1 MLDKEELL
9 NRCKLNDL
17 IENYGEMFEYLKEL
31 SHIKVDLQTDD
42 LDLITRC
49 TKCYIGHK
57 RGQYRKILT
66 LIDKDKIVDNQKNSS
81 LLEILRKKLSEEIL
95 LLCNSTIDLSQN
107 FLKNN
112 VFPKKTQLF
121 FTKVIADHYRYIYE
135 INGKEDVKLKAKE
148 YYEKSLQTIKTC
160 KYASTETPYLTFY
173 LNYSVFLHDTM
184 KNTEESIKVSKA
196 CLYEA
201 LKDTEDIVD
210 NSQKD
215 IVLLCQMLKDNISL
229 WKTETNEDNDN
240 NNNNSINKNEE
251 NESSNITNEKEKEK
265 NNNNNN
271 NDIKTNSDKATY

>member
-1 MLDKEELL
+1 MVDKDDLL

-31 SHIKVDLQTDD
+31 STIKIDLQMDE

-66 LIDKDKIVDNQKNSS
+66 LIDKDKIVDNQKNFS

-95 LLCNSTIDLSQN
+95 QLCNKTIEISQN
-107 FLKNN
+107 FLRNN
-112 VFPKKTQLF
+112 PTFPKKTQLY
-121 FTKVIADHYRYIYE
+121 FTKTIADHYRYIYE
-135 INGKEDVKLKAKE
+135 INNKDEIKLKAKDF
-148 YYEKSLQTIKTC
+148 YEKSLQTIKEC
-160 KYASTETPYLTFY
+160 KYTSTETPYLTFY

-184 KNTEESIKVSKA
+184 KNTDEAIKVSKT

-201 LKDTEDIVD
+201 LKDTEEIVD

-229 WKTETNEDNDN
+229 WKTEFNEGNNDN
-240 NNNNSINKNEE
+240 NNINNNLVSGTSENDKKNESL
-251 NESSNITNEKEKEK
+251 NEIRTSNEK
-265 NNNNNN
+265 
-271 NDIKTNSDKATY
+271 

>member
-31 SHIKVDLQTDD
+31 SHQQIDLQPDE

-49 TKCYIGHK
+49 IKCYIGHK

-95 LLCNSTIDLSQN
+95 LLCNNTIELSTN

-112 VFPKKTQLF
+112 VYPKKIQLF
-121 FTKVIADHYRYIYE
+121 FTKIIADHYRYIYE
-135 INGKEDVKLKAKE
+135 INGKEDIKLKAKE
-148 YYEKSLQTIKTC
+148 YYEKGLQTIKTC
-160 KYASTETPYLTFY
+160 KYGSTETAYLTFY

-229 WKTETNEDNDN
+229 WKTETNDDNNDNSININNNEKNIIDNNSLN
-240 NNNNSINKNEE
+240 NNNKEGSDNNINE
-251 NESSNITNEKEKEK
+251 
-265 NNNNNN
+265 
-271 NDIKTNSDKATY
+271 IKTNSEK

>member
-17 IENYGEMFEYLKEL
+17 IENYGEMFEYLKKL
-31 SHIKVDLQTDD
+31 SEIKIDLQSDE

-95 LLCNSTIDLSQN
+95 FLCTSTIDLSQK
-107 FLKNN
+107 FLENN
-112 VFPKKTQLF
+112 VFPRKTQLF
-121 FTKVIADHYRYIYE
+121 FNKTIADHYRYIYE
-135 INGKEDVKLKAKE
+135 INMKEDIKLKAKE
-148 YYEKSLQTIKTC
+148 YYEKSLQIIKLC
-160 KYASTETPYLTFY
+160 KFASTDIAYLTFY

-184 KNTEESIKVSKA
+184 KNTEESIKYSKA
-196 CLYEA
+196 CLYAA

-229 WKTETNEDNDN
+229 WKTEANDDNDN
-240 NNNNSINKNEE
+240 NSIN
-251 NESSNITNEKEKEK
+251 NINGINNK
-265 NNNNNN
+265 NNGDNDSNLKDNNEINN
-271 NDIKTNSDKATY
+271 IHKINTNSDK

>member
-1 MLDKEELL
+1 MLDNEELL

-31 SHIKVDLQTDD
+31 SHQQIDLQPDE

-49 TKCYIGHK
+49 IKCYIGHK

-95 LLCNSTIDLSQN
+95 LLCNNTIELSQN

-112 VFPKKTQLF
+112 VYPKKIQLF
-121 FTKVIADHYRYIYE
+121 FTKIIADHYRYIYE
-135 INGKEDVKLKAKE
+135 INGKEDIKLKAKE
-148 YYEKSLQTIKTC
+148 YYEKGLQTIKTC
-160 KYASTETPYLTFY
+160 KYGSTETAYLTFY

-229 WKTETNEDNDN
+229 WKTETNDDNNDNSININNNEKNIIDNNSLN
-240 NNNNSINKNEE
+240 NNNKEGSDNNINE
-251 NESSNITNEKEKEK
+251 
-265 NNNNNN
+265 
-271 NDIKTNSDKATY
+271 IKTNSEK

>member
-31 SHIKVDLQTDD
+31 SHQQIDLQPDE

-49 TKCYIGHK
+49 VKCYIGHK

-95 LLCNSTIDLSQN
+95 LLCNNTIELSQN

-112 VFPKKTQLF
+112 VYPKKIQLF
-121 FTKVIADHYRYIYE
+121 FTKIIADHYRYIYE
-135 INGKEDVKLKAKE
+135 INGKEDIKLKAKE
-148 YYEKSLQTIKTC
+148 YYEKGLQTIKTC
-160 KYASTETPYLTFY
+160 KYGSTETAYLTFY

-229 WKTETNEDNDN
+229 WKTETNDDNNDNSININNNEKNIIDKYSLN
-240 NNNNSINKNEE
+240 NNNKEGSDNNINE
-251 NESSNITNEKEKEK
+251 
-265 NNNNNN
+265 
-271 NDIKTNSDKATY
+271 IKTNSEK

>member
-31 SHIKVDLQTDD
+31 SHIKIDLQPDE

-49 TKCYIGHK
+49 VKCYIGHK

-95 LLCNSTIDLSQN
+95 LLCNSTIELSQN

-112 VFPKKTQLF
+112 NFPKKTQLF
-121 FTKVIADHYRYIYE
+121 FTKIIADHYRYIFE
-135 INGKEDVKLKAKE
+135 INGKEEIKLKAKE

-160 KYASTETPYLTFY
+160 KYASTETAYLTFY

-229 WKTETNEDNDN
+229 WKTETNDDN
-240 NNNNSINKNEE
+240 NNNNDNNSINIGKNSIE
-251 NESSNITNEKEKEK
+251 NNSSNNLNVKESTDNNINE
-265 NNNNNN
+265 
-271 NDIKTNSDKATY
+271 IKTNSDK

>member
-31 SHIKVDLQTDD
+31 SHQQIDLQPDE

-49 TKCYIGHK
+49 VKCYIGHK

-95 LLCNSTIDLSQN
+95 LLCNNTIELSQN

-112 VFPKKTQLF
+112 VYPKKIQLF
-121 FTKVIADHYRYIYE
+121 FTKIIADHYRYIYE
-135 INGKEDVKLKAKE
+135 INGKEDIKLKAKE
-148 YYEKSLQTIKTC
+148 YYEKGLQTIKTC
-160 KYASTETPYLTFY
+160 KYGSTETAYLTFY

-229 WKTETNEDNDN
+229 WKTETNDDNNDNSININNNEKNIINKYSLN
-240 NNNNSINKNEE
+240 NNNKEGSDNNINE
-251 NESSNITNEKEKEK
+251 
-265 NNNNNN
+265 
-271 NDIKTNSDKATY
+271 IKTNSEK

>member
-1 MLDKEELL
+1 MVDKDDLL

-31 SHIKVDLQTDD
+31 SNIKIDLQTDE

-66 LIDKDKIVDNQKNSS
+66 LIDKDKIVDNQKNYS

-95 LLCNSTIDLSQN
+95 LLCNKTIEISQN
-107 FLKNN
+107 FLRNN
-112 VFPKKTQLF
+112 PSFSKKTQLY
-121 FTKVIADHYRYIYE
+121 FTKTIADHYRYIYE
-135 INGKEDVKLKAKE
+135 INNNEEIKLKSKD
-148 YYEKSLQTIKTC
+148 YYEKSLQTIKEC
-160 KYASTETPYLTFY
+160 KYTSTETPYLTFY

-184 KNTEESIKVSKA
+184 KNNEEAIKVSKT

-201 LKDTEDIVD
+201 LKDTEEIVD

-229 WKTETNEDNDN
+229 WKTEFNEGNNEN
-240 NNNNSINKNEE
+240 NNLISGNGENDKKNESV
-251 NESSNITNEKEKEK
+251 NELRKNSEK
-265 NNNNNN
+265 
-271 NDIKTNSDKATY
+271 